1 MLSLARKT
9 ALALTLVS
17 AFTRCASSTDPDPLP
32 ARAVAMGA
40 PPIYETWW
48 HEVEQCSGKTG
59 DFAAIS
65 WYYVPGPGTFVVGSN
80 PEIVGLWQES
90 NNSITLAEFAR
101 EYAPVV
107 RHEELHA
114 ILRRADHPLEYFQD
128 KCGSIVAH

>member
-1 MLSLARKT
+1 MISVARKAAPLV
-9 ALALTLVS
+9 ALVFVA
-17 AFTRCASSTDPDPLP
+17 AGCGSSTDPLP
-32 ARAVAMGA
+32 ARAEPMDALA
-40 PPIYETWW
+40 IFETWW

-65 WYYVPGPGTFVVGSN
+65 WYYVPGTGSFAVGSD
-80 PEIVGLWQES
+80 PEVVGLWQAS
-90 NNSITLAEFAR
+90 NHSITLAQFVR

-114 ILRRADHPLEYFQD
+114 ILQRAGHPPEYFQD